1 MKSDM
6 DRKLTENETAF
17 LLDLR
22 ELMEKHN
29 ALLSAENDTVCI
41 DIDWDE
47 DTQETIVLPHQ
58 FNMFYNLDE
67 VILKNS

>member
-1 MKSDM
+1 M
-6 DRKLTENETAF
+6 DRKLTENEVAF

-41 DIDWDE
+41 DIDYDE
-47 DTQETIVLPHQ
+47 DDQEPVVLPHKI
-58 FNMFYNLDE
+58 NAFYDLDE
-67 VILKNS
+67 LILKNS

>member
-1 MKSDM
+1 MN
-6 DRKLTENETAF
+6 RKLTENETAF

-41 DIDWDE
+41 DIDYDE
-47 DTQETIVLPHQ
+47 DDQEPIALPHKINA
-58 FNMFYNLDE
+58 FSDLDE
-67 VILKNS
+67 LILKNS

>member
-1 MKSDM
+1 M

-22 ELMEKHN
+22 ELMEKYN

-41 DIDWDE
+41 DIDYDE
-47 DTQETIVLPHQ
+47 DDLEPIVLPHKINS
-58 FNMFYNLDE
+58 FCDLDE
-67 VILKNS
+67 LILKNS

>member
-1 MKSDM
+1 M
-6 DRKLTENETAF
+6 DRKLTENEAAF

-41 DIDWDE
+41 DIDYDE
-47 DTQETIVLPHQ
+47 DDQEPIVLPHKI
-58 FNMFYNLDE
+58 NSFYDLDKL
-67 VILKNS
+67 ILKNS